1 MYFLQVLATHKYT
14 AQDDDELSFEAGEL
28 INVIEFE
35 DPEDED
41 DGWLMGII
49 VKTGRKGVFP
59 ANFTKKVIARGS
71 AGS

>member
-1 MYFLQVLATHKYT
+1 M
-14 AQDDDELSFEAGEL
+14 